1 MPKPK
6 TNPNAHPART
16 IKSLQDEQEIAARVA
31 RFLALLPDTF
41 DEVASSSDAA
51 SELSQLSYTL
61 ASWAEDALGGETKL
75 HEAME
80 RSFLELEEDEV

>member
-6 TNPNAHPART
+6 TDPNAHPART
-16 IKSLQDEQEIAARVA
+16 IKSQKDEQEIAARVT

-41 DEVASSSDAA
+41 DEIAEGDQA
-51 SELSQLSYTL
+51 SELSQLSFTL

-80 RSFLELEEDEV
+80 RSFLELGEDEV